1 MRFILAPNSMEEI
14 KEKLLESQ
22 EHKIER
28 KYSKNHR
35 KRKTSRTLRDE
46 IQSQRSAILMKIKC
60 LQGVETARTSSHSLE
75 DWGESLTISP
85 LFSYISSTPHH
96 QKG

>member
-1 MRFILAPNSMEEI
+1 MMMLILAPNSMEGIE
-14 KEKLLESQ
+14 EKLLKSQ
-22 EHKIER
+22 EHKTGQ
-28 KYSKNHR
+28 KYSKTHR
-35 KRKTSRTLRDE
+35 KRKIGFTLRDE

-85 LFSYISSTPHH
+85 LFSYI
-96 QKG
+96 